1 MIKVEPILYTSK
13 LLSNG
18 EHPVM
23 IRLTQNGKRKY
34 FSLGVSCK
42 TSQWNEKSNSPSSKH
57 PLHKEIQILISHKVN
72 EIRKEVYTQES
83 VDNTVDLES
92 IKNKFCKKGETL
104 SLSTFIDALIEELKK
119 NNKIETAN
127 IYRSTKNAWSRFFK
141 QRNWSFDDISL
152 PSIKEFESFCEGN
165 QNMPNT
171 IFLYMRTLKT
181 IINTAKLRGVIGDGY
196 DPFNAVSFSKYR
208 KVKTR
213 KRALSRLDFKKIESI
228 EIEPCTRK
236 FDSRNYFVF
245 SYYAGGVNFVDLA
258 QFKWSNIENDQ
269 LVYTRRKTNE
279 IIQLPLLG
287 GAQEILDYYKAW
299 HDGNPDAYVFPIL
312 DERIHQ
318 SEVSINNRIHK
329 VNNQMNKDPQ
339 EIASD
344 LNIQVKV
351 TSYVARHTFATVMK
365 YQGVP
370 VSMIGQALGHE
381 NEKTT
386 QIYLDSFGSEMMKE
400 AFKKL

>member
-1 MIKVEPILYTSK
+1 
-13 LLSNG
+13 
-18 EHPVM
+18 
-23 IRLTQNGKRKY
+23 
-34 FSLGVSCK
+34 
-42 TSQWNEKSNSPSSKH
+42 
-57 PLHKEIQILISHKVN
+57 
-72 EIRKEVYTQES
+72 
-83 VDNTVDLES
+83 
-92 IKNKFCKKGETL
+92 
-104 SLSTFIDALIEELKK
+104 
-119 NNKIETAN
+119 
-127 IYRSTKNAWSRFFK
+127 
-141 QRNWSFDDISL
+141 
-152 PSIKEFESFCEGN
+152 
-165 QNMPNT
+165 
-171 IFLYMRTLKT
+171 MRTLKT

-258 QFKWSNIENDQ
+258 QLKWSNIENDQ

-329 VNNQMNKDPQ
+329 VNNQMNKDLQ